1 VKGEILYEG
10 KILGGELFLLFSIPL
25 ILFNK
30 PLSFLCHFN
39 SWFLIISP
47 TYRIFKGKPVFYR
60 WRRCKFRLRRWS
72 YQHSFGHTQLVGL
85 LELKNSE
92 VQEIPSF
99 HKLQYTFMSMERVVT
114 HWFYIWGQKN
124 PDLDCESFSTTL
136 IKRFKDSYGSHVFE
150 RLTTLKQEEQ
160 IETETHIEERETSTL
175 FLKERTN
182 DVPELKKMLQ

>member
-1 VKGEILYEG
+1 MEALSSSKTQPKTKEKSGIEENTKMKKKEWKRRKQI
-10 KILGGELFLLFSIPL
+10 GGEM
-25 ILFNK
+25 
-30 PLSFLCHFN
+30 
-39 SWFLIISP
+39 
-47 TYRIFKGKPVFYR
+47 
-60 WRRCKFRLRRWS
+60 
-72 YQHSFGHTQLVGL
+72 TQMKEVGL
-85 LELKNSE
+85 KLDLQGKASVLQVEELKNSE